1 MNASC
6 KMAYVLV
13 VCAVFVG
20 SISADEGYYQSGMAV
35 LAKYPLTTLANL
47 ALHKSRL
54 TTFEKAVCSTVA
66 RRLDSKSDKNAR
78 TFKEDTVNFALY
90 MLIEEGEKK
99 IEENYKVRK
108 KIDNVCDSLPESF
121 YIRDAVKAVVN
132 LTADIVANPQTIIY
146 VLAQVTPDSIQK
158 HLK

>member
-1 MNASC
+1 MNALC
-6 KMAYVLV
+6 KMSYVV
-13 VCAVFVG
+13 VIGILFVG
-20 SISADEGYYQSGMAV
+20 SISASEYYQSGMGV
-35 LAKYPLTTLANL
+35 PGKYPFTTLANL

-54 TTFEKAVCSTVA
+54 TTFERAACSTIA
-66 RRLDSKSDKNAR
+66 RRLDSKSDKNPR
-78 TFKEDTVNFALY
+78 TFKEDAVNLALY

-108 KIDNVCDSLPESF
+108 KVDHVCDSLPESF

-132 LTADIVANPQTIIY
+132 LAADVVANPQMIIY
-146 VLAQVTPDSIQK
+146 VLAQITPDSIQK